1 MTGAAPVVDWAF
13 IWAFLAAYVAI
24 SVAAGFLFIKFALP
38 KITFRLYV
46 RQYWRDHP
54 YGPLE
59 DTEARR

>member
-1 MTGAAPVVDWAF
+1 VTGTAPAVDWAF
-13 IWAFLAAYVAI
+13 IWTFLAAYIAV
-24 SVAAGFLFIKFALP
+24 SLAAGLLFIKFALP